1 MKKILLFCIV
11 LISSISFAQEKFENK
26 WKAVDSLELQGRNE
40 SAAEIVL
47 EILKEAREA
56 KDYNNFI
63 KAKLFYYKFYQVN
76 QENSNEHILA
86 DLEQSIS
93 TLPAPPKNILLS
105 YKASF
110 LEQYLNSNRWNIR
123 DRTEIDNPE
132 APEIETWSAA
142 TLQDSIAHNYKLS
155 LQDEKILIETSAG
168 NTAALLVENLL
179 YRKYQPS
186 LYDILAH
193 RALAYFSDSGN
204 FRSVSTANEFAFNN
218 EALYGST
225 SEFSQINFPE
235 TVKESPE
242 VSVLKIYQNL
252 ENLHAG
258 NENLEAFIFNQLE
271 RLDYVKTFYKG
282 DQKFKKYLEALD
294 RLNGNFEQEPARAL
308 ILFAQAMHY
317 YEQSEETNDDSG
329 LKHPEFLKNAGDLCD
344 KIIEEFPNSA
354 TAQDAY
360 RLKSSITAV
369 EINAKVQEILSPQ
382 KPGRIYVSYKN
393 LDSIELKI
401 YKVPESFQ
409 KKLTYRNQDSIIKN
423 YTEKEPFFRKFVNL
437 PKSEDY
443 NLHSTEFVFPGL
455 EKGNYLLYISGVNSE
470 ENQGFTFQFIQ
481 VSNLVL
487 AQTRFD
493 KYALYRSIDRTSGEN
508 ISEAKIEFF
517 HDNNKISR
525 TGKTD
530 KYGELKDNLS
540 RSNRRSGR
548 IRTSKNG
555 DTLNT
560 NYWSGYYYQ
569 NEEKETILSKS
580 MLYLD
585 RAIYRPGQKV
595 FFKGVLLQYKNK
607 QTSTVP
613 GEFVEVYVDDAN
625 GEEIQNF
632 KLKTNK
638 YGSFNGEFT
647 LPSTGITGAF
657 KIYTEENIDDETEF
671 WKTLGDSDG
680 YIESGVSFNVE
691 EYKRPTFEVV
701 FDTIKQTFSP
711 KDTVEITGNLKSF
724 MGAKLNNTPLTFEV
738 YREKRISYW
747 WRDHYTEK
755 TLITT
760 DSLTTT
766 AEENFSIKFL
776 AEVKEEDLKEKNLI
790 YRYSIKA
797 TVTDVSGE
805 TRDAQ
810 ASLKI
815 GNKNLLLNLEM
826 LEGYTPLDSLNPSI
840 QAVNLN
846 DNLVSVNGKLRIYKL
861 QAPDRIL
868 QERLWEAPEIAII
881 SEEKFKELFPE
892 EPYKAEN
899 KPENWSRGKLQYESA
914 FNTDNI
920 YEPKIPINDNWKSG
934 KYVLELKAEDG
945 NNTDSI
951 QRTFNII
958 KPEDDYLPDNERF
971 DFTVKNS
978 DFRKD
983 KRIEILL
990 QTAYKNLH
998 LEISAFNK
1006 NEQIFREF
1014 VKLNGNE
1021 LIEIPLKDSISETL
1035 EIRIS
1040 GVKNNSLIQESRRIS
1055 IPIRKKR
1062 LKIETETF
1070 RNKIEPGVE
1079 ETWSFKVTDEKDE
1092 VPDAELLASMYDAS
1106 LDQFKLRNWETGA
1119 GFSRTYLNFPSF
1131 NISNIGGVGHFY
1143 NRFSRSL
1150 IYRNQKKVF
1159 DDLDLFGFYFSEPNS
1174 YEYRQY
1180 LSRKRIRGGAED
1192 LIGNTRGKVTDING
1206 LPLPGVNVIIKG
1218 NGNGTQTNFDG
1229 KFALDTKAEDILV
1242 ISYLGFGTYE
1252 YRVGEA
1258 KELFIVMEEDSS
1270 SLDEVVT
1277 VGYDSQVQEEVME
1290 GNISGLTGSVAGIRI
1305 RGNSSLDENAALFIV
1320 DGKMTTE
1327 LDIDPSD
1334 ILSVETLEGAEATAL
1349 YGAKAANG
1357 VMIITTKKGMED
1369 LQNVEARKNLDETAF
1384 FLPELNLEKNGKL
1397 QFSFTSPEALTQW
1410 KLRLLGHTREWATGQ
1425 YENTIV
1431 TQKELNIIPNPPRF
1445 LREND
1450 TILFKSKIT
1459 NLSDESISGTALL
1472 QLFDA
1477 ITMKPIDTLLRNISK
1492 AKNFN
1497 LQASASQAVAWELI
1511 IPEGVQAVNYKVLA
1525 KAGDFTDGEEN
1536 LLPVLTNRMLVKESL
1551 AFFVRAGETEN
1562 YEFKNLKENT
1572 SSTLEHHKFSL
1583 EYTSNPAWYA
1593 VQSLP
1598 YLMEF
1603 EHECSEQNFARL
1615 YANSLASHIM
1625 NSQPKIKEVFE
1636 AWEKDS
1642 ALESQ
1647 LEKNEELKS
1656 LVLAETP
1663 WLRDAQSETS
1673 QKQRIAKLFE
1683 LNKLAKEKSD
1693 ILKRLKRMQ
1702 NSSGAFPWFSG
1713 GRDNNFITRH
1723 IVAGFGHL
1731 KKLGVG
1737 IDDSAIIKNAISYL
1751 DKEMIENK
1759 KFYDYQDNQNFYKS
1773 TNSLHYLYARS
1784 YYLEEFPLSE
1794 ENQEIGAKI
1803 IEVQKESWLE
1813 ASLYN
1818 KGLLMLIFSKMN
1830 EKETAENI
1838 MISLKESAVKSEDY
1852 GMYWKENKSGWH
1864 FYSAP
1869 VETQALLIEAFS
1881 ELEELAAVEEMKI
1894 WLLQNKRTNHWPT
1907 TKATT
1912 EATYALLK
1920 QGEDWLQ
1927 TEDNTQLSVG
1937 GQEIPSEKLEETAK
1951 EAGTG
1956 YRKISW
1962 TADEISDSFSEI
1974 TIENNNNTAGFGGAY
1989 WQYFEDL
1996 DKIKTYNNS
2005 PLNVEKELYLNV
2017 SGTSGKSL
2025 KKISA
2030 QTPIKTGDLV
2040 TVRLVVRSTAD
2051 MDYIHLKDMRASGF
2065 EPTNVLSEYKYQD
2078 GTAYYEST
2086 RDAATHFFF
2095 DSLNKGTYVLE
2106 YTVRANNPGKFSN
2119 GITTIENMYAP
2130 EFSSHT
2136 KGIRL
2141 QIEE

>member
-1 MKKILLFCIV
+1 MKKFLLFCIV

-47 EILKEAREA
+47 EILKEARES

-63 KAKLFYYKFYQVN
+63 KAKLFYYKFYQVH

-86 DLEQSIS
+86 DLEHSIS
-93 TLPAPPKNILLS
+93 KLPAPHKNIMLS

-110 LEQYLNSNRWNIR
+110 LEQYLNSNRWSIR
-123 DRTEIDNPE
+123 DRTQIDNPE
-132 APEIETWSAA
+132 ALEIETWSAA
-142 TLQDSIAHNYKLS
+142 TLQDSIAQSYKLS
-155 LQDEKILIETSAG
+155 LQNEQKLIETSAG

-204 FRSVSTANEFAFNN
+204 FQSVNEFAFDN

-225 SEFSQINFPE
+225 SEFSQINFPQ

-282 DQKFKKYLEALD
+282 DQKFEKYLEALD

-317 YEQSEETNDDSG
+317 YEQSEETNEESE
-329 LKHPEFLKNAGDLCD
+329 LKHPGFLKNAVDLCD
-344 KIIEEFPNSA
+344 KIIEGFPNSA
-354 TAQDAY
+354 TAQNAY
-360 RLKSSITAV
+360 RLKSSITAA

-409 KKLTYRNQDSIIKN
+409 QKLTYRNQDSIIKN
-423 YTEKEPFFRKFVNL
+423 YSEKKPFFRKFVHL

-443 NLHSTEFVFPGL
+443 NLHSTEFAFPGL
-455 EKGNYLLYISGVNSE
+455 EKGNYLLYISVVNPE
-470 ENQGFTFQFIQ
+470 ENQGFTFEFIQ

-493 KYALYRSIDRTSGEN
+493 KYALYRSIDRTSGKN
-508 ISEAKIEFF
+508 ISGAKIEFF
-517 HDNNKISR
+517 YDNKKISR

-540 RSNRRSGR
+540 MSNRRSGR
-548 IRTSKNG
+548 IRISKNG

-560 NYWSGYYYQ
+560 NYWSGYYNQ
-569 NEEKETILSKS
+569 NEEKETILAKS

-680 YIESGVSFNVE
+680 YVESGVSFNVE

-701 FDTIKQTFSP
+701 FDTIKQTFRP
-711 KDTVEITGNLKSF
+711 KDTIEITGNVSSF
-724 MGAKLNNTPLTFEV
+724 MGAKLNNTALTFEV

-755 TLITT
+755 TLIST

-766 AEENFSIKFL
+766 AEGNFSIKFL

-810 ASLKI
+810 TSLKI
-815 GNKNLLLNLEM
+815 GNKNLLVNLEM
-826 LEGYTPLDSLNPSI
+826 LEGYTPLDSLTPSI
-840 QAVNLN
+840 RAVNLN
-846 DNLVSVNGKLRIYKL
+846 DNPVAVNGKLRIYKL
-861 QAPDRIL
+861 QAPKRIL
-868 QERLWEAPEIAII
+868 QERLWEAPEITII
-881 SEEKFKELFPE
+881 PEEEFKELFPE
-892 EPYKAEN
+892 EPYEAEN
-899 KPENWSRGKLQYESA
+899 KPENWSRGKLQYETV

-920 YEPKIPINDNWKSG
+920 YEPKIPINDNWESG
-934 KYVLELKAEDG
+934 KYVLELEVEDG

-958 KPEDDYLPDNERF
+958 KPEDDYLPDKGRF
-971 DFTVKNS
+971 DFSVKNS

-1014 VKLNGNE
+1014 VKLDGKE
-1021 LIEIPLKDSISETL
+1021 LIEIPLKDAISETV

-1055 IPIRKKR
+1055 IPIRKKQ

-1079 ETWSFKVTDEKDE
+1079 ETWSFKVTVEKDE
-1092 VPDAELLASMYDAS
+1092 IPDAELLASMYDAS
-1106 LDQFKLRNWETGA
+1106 LDQFKLRNWETEA

-1131 NISNIGGVGHFY
+1131 NISNIGGVGHFS

-1150 IYRNQKKVF
+1150 TYRNQKKIF

-1180 LSRKRIRGGAED
+1180 LSRKKRSGGAED
-1192 LIGNTRGKVTDING
+1192 LLGNTRGKITDING
-1206 LPLPGVNVIIKG
+1206 LPLPGVNVTIKG
-1218 NGNGTQTNFDG
+1218 TGNGTQTNFDG
-1229 KFALDTKAEDILV
+1229 EFALDTKAEDILV

-1252 YRVGEA
+1252 YRVGET
-1258 KELFIVMEEDSS
+1258 KELFVIMEEDSS
-1270 SLDEVVT
+1270 ALNEVVT
-1277 VGYDSQVQEEVME
+1277 VGYGSQVQGEVV
-1290 GNISGLTGSVAGIRI
+1290 GSANGLRI
-1305 RGNSSLDENAALFIV
+1305 RGNSSLNENAALFIV
-1320 DGKMTTE
+1320 DGKMTAE

-1334 ILSVETLEGAEATAL
+1334 VLSVETLEGAEATAL
-1349 YGAKAANG
+1349 YGARAANG

-1384 FLPELNLEKNGKL
+1384 FLPELNLDKNGKL
-1397 QFSFTSPEALTQW
+1397 QFSFTSPEALTRW

-1459 NLSDESISGTALL
+1459 NLSRESISGTAML

-1477 ITMKPIDTLLRNISK
+1477 ITMKPIDTLLGNISK

-1497 LQASASQAVAWELI
+1497 LKASASQAVAWDLI

-1636 AWEKDS
+1636 AWRKDNV
-1642 ALESQ
+1642 LESQ
-1647 LEKNEELKS
+1647 LEKNEELK
-1656 LVLAETP
+1656 LLLLAETP

-1702 NSSGAFPWFSG
+1702 NNSGAFPWFSG

-1731 KKLGVG
+1731 KKMGVE

-1751 DKEMIENK
+1751 DKEMIENR

-1794 ENQEIGAKI
+1794 ENQEIAAKI

-1830 EKETAENI
+1830 EKKTAENI
-1838 MISLKESAVKSEDY
+1838 MVSLKESAVKSKDY

-1881 ELEELAAVEEMKI
+1881 ELENLAAVEEMKI

-1912 EATYALLK
+1912 EATYALLM

-1937 GQEIPSEKLEETAK
+1937 GKEIPSEKLEETAK

-1962 TADEISDSFSEI
+1962 TADEINDSFSEI
-1974 TIENNNNTAGFGGAY
+1974 TVENNNNTAGFGGAY

-1996 DKIKTYNNS
+1996 DKIKIHNNS

-2025 KKISA
+2025 NKISA

-2040 TVRLVVRSTAD
+2040 TVRLVVRSKAD

-2106 YTVRANNPGKFSN
+2106 YTVRANNSGKFSN
-2119 GITTIENMYAP
+2119 GITTIESMYAP

-2136 KGIRL
+2136 KGIRVKI
-2141 QIEE
+2141 QE